1 MPNQRADFA
10 LGIAPGELLGKTP
23 LANRA
28 QPRARSARPFPDS
41 MRVPAFRVLCAA
53 VTLAALPRITR
64 AQDSTAASRP
74 WYDRFSF
81 RGYGQLRYNR
91 LLETNEKLKCPTC
104 DRSIGENGG
113 FFLRR
118 ARLAI
123 TAQVNDRVSVSIQP
137 DFASEVGGRENTLVL
152 RHYYADIYLDSAR
165 TVRARVGQ
173 SEVPT
178 GFEALQSSSRRAPLD
193 RSDAVES
200 AAPGEQDLGV
210 FFFWTPA
217 AAKHRF
223 RDLATPRFKGTGDYG
238 VVSLGIYNGQGGNRA
253 EMNDTPHVLA
263 RIAYPFRIGDRSA
276 EANAYA
282 YTGTYTI
289 APAQRATGVGG
300 DDDFTDRRVGGALV
314 LFPQPVGLQAEWS
327 AGRGPQYDATANEI
341 VGRPVRGGY
350 AMVSYEW
357 GGAGSHRVV
366 AYTRGQYFHG
376 SFKTDPDARSS
387 IVHEYE
393 PGVEWNVEDGFELT
407 AGYAISDRSYSDSAA
422 PNNHQ
427 KGRFLR
433 LQAQFSF

>member
-1 MPNQRADFA
+1 
-10 LGIAPGELLGKTP
+10 
-23 LANRA
+23 
-28 QPRARSARPFPDS
+28 
-41 MRVPAFRVLCAA
+41 MRVSALARAVCAA
-53 VTLAALPRITR
+53 LTLAAVSRTAR
-64 AQDSTAASRP
+64 AQDSTAADRP
-74 WYDRFSF
+74 WYDRLSF

-123 TAQVNDRVSVSIQP
+123 SAQVNDRVSVSIQP

-152 RHYYADIYLDSAR
+152 RHYYADLYLDSAR
-165 TVRARVGQ
+165 TFRARVGQ

-193 RSDAVES
+193 RSDAIES

-217 AAKHRF
+217 SAKRRF
-223 RDLATPRFKGTGDYG
+223 RDNATPRLKGTGDYG
-238 VVSLGIYNGQGGNRA
+238 VVAIGLYNGQGGNRA

-263 RIAYPFRIGDRSA
+263 RVAYPFSIGA
-276 EANAYA
+276 QHVEANAYA
-282 YTGTYTI
+282 FAGTYTL
-289 APAQRATGVGG
+289 ASSQRATGVGG
-300 DDDFTDRRVGGALV
+300 DDDFTDRRIGGAFV
-314 LFPQPVGLQAEWS
+314 VFPQPLGVQAEWS
-327 AGRGPQYDATANEI
+327 AGRGPEYDTTTNEI
-341 VGRPVRGGY
+341 VGRPARGGY

-357 GGAGSHRVV
+357 GGTGSHRVV
-366 AYTRGQYFHG
+366 AYTRAQYFHG
-376 SFKTDPDARSS
+376 SFKTDPDARASV
-387 IVHEYE
+387 VHEYE

-407 AGYAISDRSYSDSAA
+407 AGYAISDRLYSDSAA